1 MTRIRKRPS
10 TATASSVTPE
20 LLATSNG
27 CPSAGAQFSRSLQ
40 DPRQALL
47 CRPSWVKEDH
57 LLLPAAANCKG
68 HGGITSLSSA
78 KEAKKQQLLAATP
91 AVLDYDKPYIV
102 APSGHKR
109 RGDDEGLGAKNSMV
123 VGEAAKQDR
132 DVEAPRNGAGKQIMN
147 LQGDETCVASKGV
160 AKGSGLAE
168 NRSLYAG
175 GGERSEAA
183 CHERAIKVG
192 SEQVTGTQLRH
203 ADPTDTDDGA
213 SEQPRKILPLHLILN
228 SEPRQAATAATT
240 RARPTSNEL
249 LCSDYSMS
257 MPCNSSTSISCT
269 TPRLTSKPRCA
280 AETSV
285 GGGRAEQKVPPLHK
299 PRLLKSTEAGD
310 SETSDVKTQGGSK
323 SMRAEDERG
332 NSDQSLDW
340 PVSSWQGH
348 RRARS
353 SVLPSG
359 RLANEVPALLDAR
372 ASGVNGDGQISS
384 SRIIKAETKVKVYP
398 SEKKACCTPSPKE
411 KPLPNKKVSSP
422 HRRTVTANSSD
433 ASKKRKLDDHAA
445 AAAADVDNGAALN
458 SAPAQSSHHVLN
470 QADSMR
476 CRRKDGR
483 RWQCKAQVV
492 KPGAPFCHYHT
503 LKMREKHATSVAR
516 RLAKRMQMQI
526 KRNGEQL
533 AVAGRARPAADIS
546 TKRPK
551 LARSSVLQHRHE
563 GGSSGLQGRV
573 AREQEEEEDEEE
585 EQDGDDDDDDDD
597 EEFKEEE
604 SSEGGSDQQQRHVQ
618 GLSKSRWRKKCKPC
632 IRRLLDIQD
641 RARPAATDGLDCAAS
656 SPVWVVQPASPVVS
670 SSSLQRSRPPAS
682 PLPECHLNTDPYE
695 WRSDFP

>member
-20 LLATSNG
+20 LRNG
-27 CPSAGAQFSRSLQ
+27 CPSAGAQFNPGLQ

-47 CRPSWVKEDH
+47 YRPSWVKEDH
-57 LLLPAAANCKG
+57 LLLPPAANCKG
-68 HGGITSLSSA
+68 AHGGITSLSYA

-91 AVLDYDKPYIV
+91 AALDHDKPYIV

-123 VGEAAKQDR
+123 VGEAVKQYR
-132 DVEAPRNGAGKQIMN
+132 DVEVPRNGAGKQIMN

-168 NRSLYAG
+168 NRSFYEG
-175 GGERSEAA
+175 EGERSEAA
-183 CHERAIKVG
+183 CNKRAIKAG
-192 SEQVTGTQLRH
+192 SEQLTGTQLRH

-228 SEPRQAATAATT
+228 SEPRQAATAAAA
-240 RARPTSNEL
+240 RARPISNEL

-257 MPCNSSTSISCT
+257 MPCSSSTSISCT
-269 TPRLTSKPRCA
+269 TPRLTSKPRCS
-280 AETSV
+280 AEGSV
-285 GGGRAEQKVPPLHK
+285 GGGGRAEQKVPPLHK

-323 SMRAEDERG
+323 SMRAEEKG
-332 NSDQSLDW
+332 NSQSLDW

-353 SVLPSG
+353 VL

-372 ASGVNGDGQISS
+372 ASCVNPDGQISS

-398 SEKKACCTPSPKE
+398 LEKKACCTPSPKE
-411 KPLPNKKVSSP
+411 KPLPRKKVSSP
-422 HRRTVTANSSD
+422 HRRTVPANSSD
-433 ASKKRKLDDHAA
+433 ASKKRKLDDDAA
-445 AAAADVDNGAALN
+445 AAAADVDNVAALI
-458 SAPAQSSHHVLN
+458 SAPQFSHHVLN
-470 QADSMR
+470 HADSMR

-492 KPGAPFCHYHT
+492 KPGAPFCQYHT

-516 RLAKRMQMQI
+516 RLAKRMQS

-533 AVAGRARPAADIS
+533 AAAAGRARLVTEIS

-551 LARSSVLQHRHE
+551 LARSSVLQHRHK
-563 GGSSGLQGRV
+563 GPSGLQGRV
-573 AREQEEEEDEEE
+573 AREQEKEEDEDEEE
-585 EQDGDDDDDDDD
+585 DGDDDDEDD

-641 RARPAATDGLDCAAS
+641 RSRPAATDGLDCAAS
-656 SPVWVVQPASPVVS
+656 SSVWVVQPASPVVS